1 MKDTSSFH
9 HDTSGVSRWKLTA
22 RPCTAMETKSVT
34 HQCFV
39 SNPFQPTPPSQFQSA
54 LLNYCA
60 GQSSSL
66 QKIAVFCI
74 QYFWHAEQLN
84 QAGRLST
91 AKRMKADGI
100 GTATDALV
108 SLGAATV
115 NPNIQLKVFFFFAQL
130 TNVQSKE
137 IQTTVNVTV
146 KLLQQEPV
154 VETQMRKLELET
166 WRGLCFLS
174 RFWTRQRS
182 YGNPAITHRTSALFG
197 GVWIWLRD
205 YWYLHGDGT

>member
-1 MKDTSSFH
+1 
-9 HDTSGVSRWKLTA
+9 
-22 RPCTAMETKSVT
+22 
-34 HQCFV
+34 
-39 SNPFQPTPPSQFQSA
+39 
-54 LLNYCA
+54 
-60 GQSSSL
+60 
-66 QKIAVFCI
+66 
-74 QYFWHAEQLN
+74 
-84 QAGRLST
+84 
-91 AKRMKADGI
+91 MKADGI

-115 NPNIQLKVFFFFAQL
+115 NPNIQLKVCFFFAQL

-174 RFWTRQRS
+174 RF
-182 YGNPAITHRTSALFG
+182 
-197 GVWIWLRD
+197 
-205 YWYLHGDGT
+205 